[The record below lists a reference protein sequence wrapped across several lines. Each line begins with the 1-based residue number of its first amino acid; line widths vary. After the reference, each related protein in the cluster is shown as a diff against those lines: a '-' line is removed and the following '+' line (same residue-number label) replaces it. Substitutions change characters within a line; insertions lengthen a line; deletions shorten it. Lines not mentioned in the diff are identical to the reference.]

1 MGGVMDALKNTWYPA
16 AWSKDVGTQL
26 LKRTLLNESIVFFR
40 TGDGAPVALANM
52 CPHRFAPLHLGK
64 LIDDTLQCGYHGLR
78 FNAAGKCVFNPDG
91 DGITPSAAKVR
102 SYPLH
107 ERYGLLWIWM
117 GDPALADSTILPSY
131 PFMESA
137 DRYRPV
143 TGYLH
148 VKTSYRFMIDNL
160 MDVAHVLILHHDMLA
175 CPGLALTKTK
185 LVREGSGIWANRLAT
200 NTTPPVIFDMMWR
213 RTRGDYTSAMDHW
226 AESRWDAPSL
236 VSQNTGVALTGTP
249 REVGLETKNCHF
261 TTPETDKSTHY
272 FWAICRNFDLD
283 NEKFDAEIRT
293 GTEYAFVQQ
302 DEPMV
307 EALQEVVGDREFW
320 SMKPALLQGDIGT
333 VEVRRALDRMI
344 EKERAAPDHS
354 RQPAPTF
361 S

>member
-1 MGGVMDALKNTWYPA
+1 MDALQNTWYPA
-16 AWSKDVGTQL
+16 AWSEDVGTQL

-40 TGDGAPVALANM
+40 TRDRTPVALANM

-64 LIDDTLQCGYHGLR
+64 VIDDTVQCGYHGLR
-78 FNAAGKCVFNPDG
+78 FNASGNCVFNPDG

-117 GDPALADSTILPSY
+117 GDPVLADSTILPVY
-131 PFMESA
+131 PFMENR
-137 DRYRPV
+137 DRYHPV

-185 LVREGSGIWANRLAT
+185 LVREGAGIWANRLAT

-236 VSQNTGVALTGTP
+236 ISQNTGVALTGTP
-249 REVGLETKNCHF
+249 REAGLETKNCHF
-261 TTPETDKSTHY
+261 ATPETDKSTHY

-283 NEKFDAEIRT
+283 NKEFDEEILA
-293 GTEYAFVQQ
+293 GTQYAFVEQ

-307 EALQEVVGDREFW
+307 EALQELVGDREFW

-333 VEVRRALDRMI
+333 VEVRRALDRLI
-344 EKERAAPDHS
+344 EQERGASNCSRHTAA
-354 RQPAPTF
+354 AF
-361 S
+361 G